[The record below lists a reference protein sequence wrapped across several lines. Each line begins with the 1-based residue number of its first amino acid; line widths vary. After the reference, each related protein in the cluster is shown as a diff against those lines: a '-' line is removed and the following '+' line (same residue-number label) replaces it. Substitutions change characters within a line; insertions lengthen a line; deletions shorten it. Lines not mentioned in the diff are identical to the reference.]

1 MGVQERFNLAGKVA
15 LVTGGG
21 RGIGAHIALALA
33 EAGADVGVAGRTLA
47 QTQEVAARIRDLG
60 RRSYAAYVDVTNVP
74 SIRAMVEEVAGH
86 FGRIDILV
94 NNAGVNII
102 KYALDVTEED
112 WDQVL
117 DTNLKGVFFCAQSVG
132 RLMVAQKYG
141 RIVNIAS
148 QMAAVGYYKRAAYCA
163 SKGGVAQITKV
174 LAVEWARDNV
184 TVNAVAPTFIE
195 TAMTAKMLQD
205 EEFRQE
211 VLRRI
216 PMGRLGQPDEVIG
229 AVIYLASDASSLVTG
244 HTLFVDGGW
253 TAW

>member
-1 MGVQERFNLAGKVA
+1 METKDRFNLSGKVA

-21 RGIGAHIALALA
+21 RGIGEHMALALA
-33 EAGADVGVAGRTLA
+33 EAGADVAVASRTLS
-47 QTQEVAARIRDLG
+47 QSQEVAARIEALG
-60 RRSYAAYVDVTNVP
+60 RRGHAAQVDVTNVA
-74 SIRAMVEEVAGH
+74 STRAMVDDVAGH

-94 NNAGVNII
+94 NNAGVNIV
-102 KYALDVTEED
+102 KYALDLTEED
-112 WDQVL
+112 WDTVL
-117 DTNLKGVFFCAQSVG
+117 DTNLKGVFFCSQAVG
-132 RLMVAQKYG
+132 RLMVAQRYG

-174 LAVEWARDNV
+174 LAVEWATHGV

-195 TAMTAKMLQD
+195 TAMTAKMLAD

-216 PMGRLGQPDEVIG
+216 PMGRLGKPDEVVG
-229 AVIYLASDASSLVTG
+229 AVIYLASDAASLVTG